1 MKHKQPRSARQAPRR
16 SALALAAIA
25 LTIPLMVGAKL
36 ASTDG
41 VVFSLSNATSG
52 NGVRVFDRKSDGSL
66 EPRRTVRTGGRGTG
80 SGLGNQGGLALSD
93 SGNWLLAVNPG
104 SDSVSVFHV
113 FGKVLLRTDIE
124 SSRGMQPISVTIEND
139 IVYVLNAGSDE
150 VEGFKLSIFGRLT
163 PIADSRR
170 PLSASGA
177 GAAQV
182 SFNPSGD
189 LLAVTE
195 KMTNRVL
202 TFAVDGDGLLGDAH
216 VQDSPG
222 PTPFGFAFGRRD
234 QMLVS
239 EAAGGAMGS
248 STLTSWQV
256 HADGSATPITAA
268 VPSGQTAACWVAVTR
283 DGRFAY
289 VANTGSNNLSS
300 YAVAEDG
307 ATSLQ
312 DAIAAQTGAGSAP
325 SDLALDR
332 NSRFLYALNPGNG
345 TISAFQVGADGALQ
359 LIEHQAAGA
368 AGSGATGLVAR

>member
-1 MKHKQPRSARQAPRR
+1 MKHKQSNSTHRARRS
-16 SALALAAIA
+16 SALALAAVT
-25 LTIPLMVGAKL
+25 LTMPLIVGAKL
-36 ASTDG
+36 ASADG
-41 VVFSLSNATSG
+41 AVFSLSNATSG
-52 NGVRVFDRKSDGSL
+52 NSVRVFDRMSDGSL
-66 EPRRTVRTGGRGTG
+66 NPRRTFPTGGKGTG
-80 SGLGNQGGLALSD
+80 GGLGNQGALALSD

-104 SDSVSVFHV
+104 SDSVSVFYV
-113 FGKVLLRTDIE
+113 FGRFLLRTDIE
-124 SSRGMQPISVTIEND
+124 PSRGMQPISVAIEND

-150 VEGFKLSIFGRLT
+150 VEGFRLSIFGRLT
-163 PIADSRR
+163 PIADSSR

-182 SFNPSGD
+182 SFNPTGD
-189 LLAVTE
+189 LLAVAE
-195 KMTNRVL
+195 KATNRVL
-202 TFAVDGDGLLGDAH
+202 TFAVDGDGMLGQAH
-216 VQDSPG
+216 VQDSPA

-239 EAAGGAMGS
+239 EAAGGAVGA
-248 STLTSWQV
+248 STLTSWQL

-289 VANTGSNNLSS
+289 VANTGSNNLST

-312 DAIAAQTGAGSAP
+312 SAIAAQTGAGSAP
-325 SDLALDR
+325 TDLALDR
-332 NSRFLYALNPGNG
+332 NSHFLYALNPGNG
-345 TISAFQVGADGALQ
+345 SISAFQVDTDGALQ